1 MDLISLMRTYSRY
14 LLIIFNLIFSLTG
27 IIIISVGLSA
37 KAYFHEFDTLLDNK
51 YFYVSDFLIVI
62 GVIIFMIAFFG
73 CCGAMKENV
82 CMTTTFCTLLVI
94 VFLLEAVVGIAGF
107 LLKNRTEEFLID
119 NLHKTMNQYNSS
131 NTEITVVWDEVQR
144 QLHCCGV
151 MNATDWINST
161 NSTQHKLP
169 ISCCPIPSGTTDY
182 FNCTTKVA
190 YNEGCLEV
198 FGDYINRN
206 ISYVEG
212 VGIGLAIVQLLGI
225 ILSCS
230 LAKFIRSDYET
241 V

>member
-1 MDLISLMRTYSRY
+1 MDLISIMRTYARY

-82 CMTTTFCTLLVI
+82 CMTTTFSTLLVI
-94 VFLLEAVVGIAGF
+94 VFILELVVGIAGF
-107 LLKNRTEEFLID
+107 LLKSRTEEFLID
-119 NLHKTMNQYNSS
+119 NLHKTMDQYNSS
-131 NTEITVVWDEVQR
+131 NTEITVVWDQVQR

-151 MNATDWINST
+151 VNATDWINST
-161 NSTQHKLP
+161 STQHKLP
-169 ISCCPIPSGTTDY
+169 MSCCPIPAGTTDY
-182 FNCTTKVA
+182 FNCTPKAA
-190 YNEGCLEV
+190 YPEGCLEV
-198 FGDYINRN
+198 FGDYIKSN
-206 ISYVEG
+206 ITYVEG
-212 VGIGLAIVQLLGI
+212 VAIGLSLIQMLGI

-230 LAKFIRSDYET
+230 LAKIIRSDYET